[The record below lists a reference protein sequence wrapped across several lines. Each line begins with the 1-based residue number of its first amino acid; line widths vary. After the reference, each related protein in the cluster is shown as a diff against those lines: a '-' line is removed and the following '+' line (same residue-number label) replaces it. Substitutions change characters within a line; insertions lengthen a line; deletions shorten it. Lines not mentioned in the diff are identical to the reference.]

1 MNLLLLPR
9 YDLVTLI
16 IAMSLSVATSRSRS
30 GTNGR
35 SPVRSGG
42 RLRVEGGCARR
53 TALVQLEDQPGRQ
66 APRMGVAIV
75 ENGGRASAGGV
86 AWLVRVQRAIAPEQ
100 VQIAW
105 NQLQPLRPQQ
115 PVADGCADQLA
126 TQCILQQRLLE
137 HVQQNAPADAA
148 QIGKHDQI
156 APIDSLLRDLDRQQH
171 GHEAGIVM
179 KAVGFA
185 AARISLDAAQYFQDL
200 AAIGVP
206 PGARPINIAKRL
218 SEFGSS
224 AQGTQ

>member
-16 IAMSLSVATSRSRS
+16 IAMSLSVATSRSII

-86 AWLVRVQRAIAPEQ
+86 AWLVRVQE
-100 VQIAW
+100 
-105 NQLQPLRPQQ
+105 
-115 PVADGCADQLA
+115 
-126 TQCILQQRLLE
+126 
-137 HVQQNAPADAA
+137 
-148 QIGKHDQI
+148 IGR
-156 APIDSLLRDLDRQQH
+156 SSGR
-171 GHEAGIVM
+171 
-179 KAVGFA
+179 
-185 AARISLDAAQYFQDL
+185 
-200 AAIGVP
+200 
-206 PGARPINIAKRL
+206 
-218 SEFGSS
+218 GS
-224 AQGTQ
+224 